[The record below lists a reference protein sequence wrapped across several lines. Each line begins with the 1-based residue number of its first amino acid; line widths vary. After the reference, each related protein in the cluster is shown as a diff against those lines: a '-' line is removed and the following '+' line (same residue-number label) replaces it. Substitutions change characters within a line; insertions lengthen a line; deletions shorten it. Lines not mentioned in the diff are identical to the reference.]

1 MVPRTYICRPQRLN
15 QKILAGVAVAAVGTV
30 AMACMALYSTSS
42 SSVSILVEG
51 SKTHTLAAT
60 YVTDKASLHDMDKYW
75 DSQNKVAATR
85 HGDWRT
91 KHLTAEQAKQQLNAI
106 FDTPSTGDVKKIH
119 SVQKKSVM
127 QDLAYSAKDANSD
140 LDSYFDD
147 MNKQNMRAN
156 RAKLLDEDSDSS
168 NAVDD
173 DGLPTVPEMS
183 HARKEA
189 SALNKEEVI
198 QPTSIFTTLKLKSM
212 SL

>member
-1 MVPRTYICRPQRLN
+1 
-15 QKILAGVAVAAVGTV
+15 
-30 AMACMALYSTSS
+30 
-42 SSVSILVEG
+42 
-51 SKTHTLAAT
+51 
-60 YVTDKASLHDMDKYW
+60 MDKYW

-198 QPTSIFTTLKLKSM
+198 QPTSIFTILKLKFSCHYN
-212 SL
+212 SLVITVLAHYAFYTC